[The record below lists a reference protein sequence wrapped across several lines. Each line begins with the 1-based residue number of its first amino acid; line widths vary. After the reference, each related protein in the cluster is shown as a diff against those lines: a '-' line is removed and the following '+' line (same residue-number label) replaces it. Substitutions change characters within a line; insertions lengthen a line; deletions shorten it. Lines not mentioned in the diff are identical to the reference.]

1 MESGVRS
8 TRSHARSTPL
18 PTASR
23 GSNARPRS
31 SHAAIAPRACASA
44 TSRRASVVLPHD
56 PSPRSVTCASRTSP
70 PGPRIA
76 SRAGKPVG
84 TTRSSS
90 GASGS
95 GGGGAGLG
103 RGASA
108 PSTGKDVGGGPSRF
122 ADLVANA
129 LPFPSRIAALPQ
141 RASSRARAVAS
152 DSGDRRG
159 APVEASEGR
168 IGRIIARLMIERAF
182 YLSMACGSSPLRPAP
197 LGRHAA
203 CGMPAAPGRRD
214 RFRRCAVRPPS
225 APGRAA
231 ADGPPPTRPASPS
244 PGDAPRA
251 SATR

>member
-8 TRSHARSTPL
+8 TRSQARSTPL

-122 ADLVANA
+122 ADPAANA

-159 APVEASEGR
+159 SPEEASAGR
-168 IGRIIARLMIERAF
+168 IGRIIARLMIEQTF
-182 YLSMACGSSPLRPAP
+182 YLSMACGRFSLRPAS
-197 LGRHAA
+197 LGRPSRAA
-203 CGMPAAPGRRD
+203 MPASRWRRA
-214 RFRRCAVRPPS
+214 RVRRSAVRPPS
-225 APGRAA
+225 APARAA
-231 ADGPPPTRPASPS
+231 AGGPLPSRPASPS